1 MKLKKAT
8 ALLFAALLAFVPL
21 SAQATTES
29 EIQFEDSVIE
39 QVEEKALVIIDS
51 YFDSSKISGEVV
63 NVCVA
68 TRGCELSPT
77 PVAGVSSPYNHGT
90 AMAELARKANPN
102 VKLYLVRA
110 ADSIQNPRTKQVT
123 ISIING
129 NNLLNALKF
138 VEVNK
143 EDISAVSFSY
153 NLSGNMKVGECKLST
168 IGGVNVRVVEPQ
180 IRSSVVNLSSVGIPF
195 FAATGNDGNRKPVA
209 YPACITDT
217 NSVAAG
223 VGAGTIPS
231 SNFDSNTDYVGALPA
246 NTFNYTSS
254 IFGLLPQSTSAATV
268 SVAAKWVS
276 GVVKDRWVPVS
287 R

>member
-1 MKLKKAT
+1 MKLRKTT

-29 EIQFEDSVIE
+29 EE
-39 QVEEKALVIIDS
+39 QVQEKALVIIDS
-51 YFDSSKISGEVV
+51 YFDSSKISGDVV

-68 TRGCELSPT
+68 TNGCNLTPT
-77 PVAGVSSPYNHGT
+77 PVSGVSSPYNHGT

-110 ADSIQNPRTKQVT
+110 ADSIQNPRTKLVT

-138 VEVNK
+138 VELNK
-143 EDISAVSFSY
+143 EEVSAVSFSY
-153 NLSGNMKVGECKLST
+153 NLSGNMKFGECKLST
-168 IGGVNVRVVEPQ
+168 IGGVNVRIVDPQ
-180 IRSSVVNLSSVGIPF
+180 IRSSIGSLKGIGIPF
-195 FAATGNDGNRKPVA
+195 FAATGNDGNKKPVA
-209 YPACITDT
+209 YPACITET

-223 VGAGTIPS
+223 AGSAMIPS
-231 SNFDSNTDYVGALPA
+231 SNSDVNTDFVGALPA
-246 NTFNYTSS
+246 NSFTYTSS

-268 SVAAKWVS
+268 SVAAKWIS
-276 GVVKDRWVPVS
+276 GVVQDRWVPVS